1 MKDHLSRIA
10 AYGRVVRRER
20 RRNGLLWFGLV
31 LTIAY
36 LAFVLPMVVP
46 RLDEL
51 GTMRLNEIG
60 DFLAGLF
67 GPAAFLWLVLGFLQ
81 QSSELRIQSEELRS
95 TREQSALQAEALQK
109 SAALAQTDY
118 VQKRFR
124 EGLENL
130 SDALEDFVRT
140 SIALPA
146 GFPEAGKLRQRMAQ
160 GDPEAVFRAF
170 NDTKAAKQ
178 AITVPVREAASDV
191 SAYLDELG
199 ELEVFLEKSGAQAL
213 LRRLHS
219 DPIAQATAHMKALS
233 AEFASHESD

>member
-1 MKDHLSRIA
+1 MKDILTRIA

-36 LAFVLPMVVP
+36 LSFVLPIVIP
-46 RLDEL
+46 RLGEL
-51 GTMRLNEIG
+51 EGMTLNEIG

-81 QSSELRIQSEELRS
+81 QAGALRVQSEELRA
-95 TREQSALQAEALQK
+95 TRVQGALQAEALQK
-109 SAALAQTDY
+109 SAALAETDY

-140 SIALPA
+140 SIATPA
-146 GFPEAGKLRQRMAQ
+146 GFPDAGKLRQRMAQ
-160 GDPEAVFRAF
+160 GDAEAVFRAF
-170 NDTKAAKQ
+170 NDAKAAQQ
-178 AITVPVREAASDV
+178 AITAPAGEAAADV
-191 SAYLDELG
+191 SAYLDELT
-199 ELEVFLEKSGAQAL
+199 ELEAFLTRSGAQAL

-219 DPIAQATAHMKALS
+219 DPIAPVTAHMKALS
-233 AEFASHESD
+233 AEFSAQS